1 MISPSA
7 SWKTPQVI
15 LGAEEIDNGYDRLNM
30 GEDVEPSPRFEWAEL
45 KRSSEQTSIS
55 SSNSKNSD
63 MVGKHFQRLRF
74 CGLESQPS
82 DDEKDICQSLTSALA
97 LRKKWIFVSKEK
109 ESREAEPVEPSAFDK
124 PVLLN
129 AEAVNFPPKSS
140 WKMKRVDGV
149 YTVWQEDPKNGAE
162 INMKK
167 FPNFWL
173 FCQDVNWII
182 KLISHG
188 PAKTF
193 CYKRLRLLQTRFH
206 LHNMLN
212 DGLERWETRNCL
224 HRDFYNVRRVDNHVH
239 HSACMTR
246 KHLLRFIK
254 SRLKGC
260 PNVVVQEKGGKLITL
275 TEFYNELNIK
285 PHELSVDN
293 LDIHSVKTYVHD
305 VFQKSDEVTQL
316 RTLFLKTDNYMK
328 GRFLAELTAEVFE
341 DFDQAKYNNA
351 EFQLTISGKSAS
363 EWDKLA
369 SWVCRNNLQAN
380 HVKWSIQIPRV
391 YSIFRLGNLVQ
402 NFEEMLDNI
411 FRPLFEVTVDP
422 SSHPDLHLFL
432 QLVVSFDSVYDES
445 LPERK
450 LKNYPMPRDWDSTE
464 NPPYFVY
471 SYYLYSNLFVL
482 NSLREELGMNTF
494 LWRPHSGESGDFGHL
509 AVSFMIADSI
519 QHGIILKQTPV
530 LQYL

>member
-1 MISPSA
+1 
-7 SWKTPQVI
+7 
-15 LGAEEIDNGYDRLNM
+15 
-30 GEDVEPSPRFEWAEL
+30 
-45 KRSSEQTSIS
+45 
-55 SSNSKNSD
+55 
-63 MVGKHFQRLRF
+63 
-74 CGLESQPS
+74 
-82 DDEKDICQSLTSALA
+82 
-97 LRKKWIFVSKEK
+97 
-109 ESREAEPVEPSAFDK
+109 
-124 PVLLN
+124 
-129 AEAVNFPPKSS
+129 
-140 WKMKRVDGV
+140 
-149 YTVWQEDPKNGAE
+149 
-162 INMKK
+162 
-167 FPNFWL
+167 
-173 FCQDVNWII
+173 
-182 KLISHG
+182 
-188 PAKTF
+188 
-193 CYKRLRLLQTRFH
+193 
-206 LHNMLN
+206 MLN

-275 TEFYNELNIK
+275 TEFYNELKIK
-285 PHELSVDN
+285 PHELSIDN
-293 LDIHSVKTYVHD
+293 LDIHSEKAYVHD

-328 GRFLAELTAEVFE
+328 GRFLAELTKEVFE

-351 EFQLTISGKSAS
+351 EFQLTISGKSAN

-411 FRPLFEVTVDP
+411 FRPLFEVTIDP

-450 LKNYPMPRDWDSTE
+450 LKNYPKPGDWDSTE

-519 QHGIILKQTPV
+519 QHGIKLKQTPV